1 MSSVFHRREGVLQFV
16 IHWPCTTDNQQL
28 VVNHDPAPNT
38 MATGDNSGPPNKVQR
53 IDTNNPVLPVI
64 SYSYWPGSPEA
75 YFLVKPRTRSGE
87 TPQEAVERR
96 IKLLK
101 PVHECEDS
109 WRNVVVGR
117 DAHNFCT
124 KVEIV
129 EI

>member
-1 MSSVFHRREGVLQFV
+1 MA
-16 IHWPCTTDNQQL
+16 TDNSEL
-28 VVNHDPAPNT
+28 
-38 MATGDNSGPPNKVQR
+38 PNKVQR
-53 IDTNNPVLPVI
+53 LDTHNPVLPVMI

-75 YFLVKPRTRSGE
+75 YFLVKPRTSSGE

-124 KVEIV
+124 KAEIV